1 MPQIL
6 LAPYSIYY
14 ELRGESCH
22 PKLLFLHGFM
32 GCGNDFDAI
41 ADALLPEFF
50 CLTIDLPGHG
60 QTQVLNPVGYDME
73 VLAPALL
80 NLLRQLNFA
89 PCHLVGYSM
98 GGRLALH
105 LSYLFPQQ
113 FLSVLLVS
121 ASPGL
126 DTVAERVLR
135 RYQDAVLAAS
145 LDSED
150 WPTVLMRWYEQPLF
164 SSFKASKSYNTIFQ
178 RRLQN
183 CPHQLAQAL
192 QGLGTGAQ
200 PSLWSALPSLK
211 MPMTLVVGA
220 LDLKFVHINQRMA
233 AQIPLA
239 QLKIVPE
246 CGHVVHAENS
256 AAFIVV
262 LQTHLSKGQR

>member
-6 LAPYSIYY
+6 LAPYAFHY
-14 ELRGESCH
+14 ELRGESSR

-32 GCGNDFDAI
+32 GCGGDFAATI
-41 ADALLPEFF
+41 DALLPEFC
-50 CLTIDLPGHG
+50 CLTVDLPGHG
-60 QTQVLNPVGYDME
+60 QTQVLDSVGYGME

-98 GGRLALH
+98 GGRLALN
-105 LSYLFPQQ
+105 LSCLFPQQ

-126 DTVAERVLR
+126 EDESERTLR
-135 RYQDAVLAAS
+135 RHQDAVLAAA
-145 LDSED
+145 LDAED
-150 WPTVLMRWYEQPLF
+150 WSTGLKRWYEQPLF
-164 SSFKASKSYNTIFQ
+164 SSFKTCESFKAIFQ

-200 PSLWSALPSLK
+200 PSLWKALPSLT

-220 LDLKFVHINQRMA
+220 LDLKFVQINQRMA

-239 QLKIVPE
+239 QLKIVPA

-256 AAFIVV
+256 AGFVAV
-262 LQTHLSKGQR
+262 LQAHLSRT

>member
-14 ELRGESCH
+14 EIRGESCH

-41 ADALLPEFF
+41 VDALLSEFC
-50 CLTIDLPGHG
+50 CLTVDLPGHG
-60 QTQVLNPVGYDME
+60 QTQVLDSIGHGME

-80 NLLRQLNFA
+80 NLLRQLNFN

-105 LSYLFPQQ
+105 LSCLFPQH

-121 ASPGL
+121 ASPGFE
-126 DTVAERVLR
+126 DESKRTLR
-135 RYQDAVLAAS
+135 RHQDAVLAAA
-145 LDSED
+145 LGSED
-150 WPTVLMRWYEQPLF
+150 WPTVLKRWYEQPLF
-164 SSFKASKSYNTIFQ
+164 SSFKTCKSFNVIFQ

-192 QGLGTGAQ
+192 KGLGTGAQ
-200 PSLWSALPSLK
+200 PSLWSALPSFK
-211 MPMTLVVGA
+211 MPVTLVVGA
-220 LDLKFVHINQRMA
+220 LDLKFVQINQRMA

-239 QLKIVPE
+239 QLKIVPA

-256 AAFIVV
+256 AAFIAV
-262 LQTHLSKGQR
+262 LQAHLSRR